1 MEVHDV
7 PMTLS
12 PRRLSR
18 ASARHPKRTLAIWGA
33 VLLVAIASIATL
45 MAGALTAEVRFL
57 GNPESERAAAILE
70 QRLGTQDHPV
80 ETLVIEADDGVLST
94 AARRDAIT
102 TAVRDIGAI
111 EKDKVLSV
119 TSPVGPEG
127 ARLVSNDANTAI
139 IPVTLAGDAK
149 TAQDNVAPVLDVA
162 DGLSGTEGLSVTVTG
177 RGAIDTDQNATAE
190 RDLLIGEAIGIP
202 IALLIML
209 FVFGSVVSALVPL
222 ALAMTSIITALGLTA
237 AIGTGYQLSFFV
249 TNMITMMGLAVGIDY
264 ALFIVSRY
272 RDERA
277 AGTDTL
283 TAIETS
289 TGTAGRAVTYSG
301 ITVVVALVGLLLV
314 PNNIFLSLGIGAVL
328 VVLVAVLASMTLLP
342 AVMAALGDR
351 FDAARIPFLRRTGGE
366 GRVWARIADAVMRR
380 PGTALVIAAA
390 ALIIATIPLAGI
402 NTGSAGV
409 GNLPSDSSSRQAYE
423 TLGREFDAGAVA
435 PAVIALEGEVRSPQG
450 QKAIGDLRTALAGDA
465 RFGEGQLEQ
474 SDAGDAAVLTVPV
487 RAEATSLAARGAVSD
502 LRSDILPAAFSG
514 SGIETAVAGQTAETL
529 DFVDITN
536 RYLPIVVG
544 LVLVLS
550 FIVLL
555 IAFRSVVIPITAIL
569 MNLLSVGVA
578 YGLLVLVFQDG
589 VGAGLLGFQQVDT
602 IEAWLPL
609 FLFAVLFGLSMDYH
623 VFLLSRIRERY
634 EATGDTAVSVRD
646 GIASSGRLITGA
658 ALIMVAVFS
667 GFAAGQLVMFQ
678 QMGFGLAVAVLIDAT
693 IVRSILVPATMR
705 LLGARNWYLP
715 KFLQWLPRVDVEG
728 SRGGEAVRLPA

>member
-1 MEVHDV
+1 
-7 PMTLS
+7 
-12 PRRLSR
+12 
-18 ASARHPKRTLAIWGA
+18 
-33 VLLVAIASIATL
+33 VAIALVATL
-45 MAGALTAEVRFL
+45 MGGALTSEVRFL
-57 GNPESERAAAILE
+57 GNPESQQAADILE
-70 QRLGTQDHPV
+70 KKLGTQDHPV
-80 ETLVIEADDGVLST
+80 ETLVVEADGGVLST
-94 AARRDAIT
+94 PARRDAVA
-102 TAVRDIGAI
+102 TAVSDIRAI
-111 EKDKVLSV
+111 ENDKVLSV
-119 TSPVGPEG
+119 VSPIG
-127 ARLVSNDANTAI
+127 ADGAQLISKDANTVI
-139 IPVTLAGDAK
+139 IPVTLAGDPA
-149 TAQDNVAPVLDVA
+149 TAQDNVAPVLDIA
-162 DGLSGTEGLSVTVTG
+162 DSLSGTEGLTVQVTG
-177 RGAIDTDQNATAE
+177 RGAIDTDQNATAQS
-190 RDLLIGEAIGIP
+190 DLLIGEAIGIP

-264 ALFIVSRY
+264 SLFIVSRY

-277 AGTDTL
+277 RGVDKV
-283 TAIETS
+283 TAIEIAA
-289 TGTAGRAVTYSG
+289 GTAGRAVAYSG
-301 ITVVVALVGLLLV
+301 ITVVVALLGLLVV
-314 PNNIFLSLGIGAVL
+314 PNNIFLSLGIGAIL
-328 VVLVAVLASMTLLP
+328 VVLAAVVASMTLLP
-342 AVMAALGDR
+342 AVMSALGDR
-351 FDAARIPFLRRTGGE
+351 FDAVRLPFLKRTGDH
-366 GRVWARIADAVMRR
+366 GRIWARIADAVMRR
-380 PGTALVIAAA
+380 PGIALAIAAA
-390 ALIIATIPLAGI
+390 ALIITAVPLTGI

-409 GNLPSDSSSRQAYE
+409 GNFPSDSSSRQAYE
-423 TLGREFDAGAVA
+423 TLSREFGTDTVA
-435 PAVIALEGEVRSPQG
+435 PAIIALEGNVASPSG
-450 QKAIGDLRTALAGDA
+450 EKAIGAIRTALGNDP
-465 RFGEGQLEQ
+465 RFGTPTLQR
-474 SDAGDAAVLTVPV
+474 SDAGDAAELVVPV
-487 RAEATSLAARGAVSD
+487 KAEATSLDARGAVSD
-502 LRSDILPAAFSG
+502 LRSSVLPAALGG
-514 SGIETAVAGQTAETL
+514 SGIDAAVAGQTAETL

-544 LVLVLS
+544 MVLALS

-555 IAFRSVVIPITAIL
+555 VAFRSVVIPITAIL

-589 VGAGLLGFQQVDT
+589 RGAGLLGFQQVDT

-634 EATGDTAVSVRD
+634 EATGDTTVSVRD

-705 LLGARNWYLP
+705 LLGAGNWYLP

-728 SRGGEAVRLPA
+728 SRDRAVTA